1 MFAVVLYLILKDN
14 TENEMQEIYHL
25 GGIK

>member
-14 TENEMQEIYHL
+14 TANEMQEIYHL